1 MQTALKL
8 MAPLS
13 PESDAVT
20 HEEKRY
26 FKELGGRI
34 AQLRKDQNLT
44 QQSLADELGVNQQ
57 VIASYEIGRRR
68 VPVSALPGLAKALAV
83 PIEAL
88 LGLANGAAKRGPA
101 PKLQRQLERVSQLPK
116 PQQRFVEQMLE
127 TVIAQA
133 ARNA

>member
-1 MQTALKL
+1 MQPGLKL
-8 MAPLS
+8 MAPQLLS
-13 PESDAVT
+13 PDAVT

-44 QQSLADELGVNQQ
+44 QQQLADELGVTQQ

-88 LGLANGAAKRGPA
+88 LGLATGSAKRGPA

-133 ARNA
+133 ARS